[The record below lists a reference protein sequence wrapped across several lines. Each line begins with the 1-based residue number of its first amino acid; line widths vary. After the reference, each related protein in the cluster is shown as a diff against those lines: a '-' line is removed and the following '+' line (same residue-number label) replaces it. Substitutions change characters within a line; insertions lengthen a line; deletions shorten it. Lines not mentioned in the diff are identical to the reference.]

1 MDEIIRMYN
10 EELEALRSLMTL
22 AEEDGSGER
31 FREYYKEYSQ
41 IRDERD
47 YYATYA

>member
-1 MDEIIRMYN
+1 MKEIIRMYN
-10 EELEALRSLMTL
+10 EELNILESLMDL

-31 FREYYKEYSQ
+31 FREYYKEYTKL
-41 IRDERD
+41 RDERD